1 MTASISPH
9 SLIGLVSL
17 LSLYF
22 NRMSKKSATQVSPDS
37 RWLAKRESI
46 GRQDQEDQKDVD
58 YNKRQQIFARIKQ
71 TGLKPKMVFK
81 AKLEDDLRAFEYE
94 VQKIG
99 KESGEVYLK
108 NKQNTLRKL
117 SVFDK
122 LFGPDAKTRNR

>member
-1 MTASISPH
+1 MP
-9 SLIGLVSL
+9 
-17 LSLYF
+17 
-22 NRMSKKSATQVSPDS
+22 KKSATSVSPDS

-71 TGLKPKMVFK
+71 TKLKPKMVFK
-81 AKLEDDLRAFEYE
+81 VKLADDLRVFEYV

-99 KESGEVYLK
+99 KESGEVFLK
-108 NKQNTLRKL
+108 NERGTTRKL

-122 LFGPDAKTRNR
+122 LFGPDPQTRNR

>member
-1 MTASISPH
+1 
-9 SLIGLVSL
+9 
-17 LSLYF
+17 
-22 NRMSKKSATQVSPDS
+22 MSKKSATSVNKDS

-46 GRQDQEDQKDVD
+46 GRQNQEDDKDVE

-81 AKLEDDLRAFEYE
+81 AKLGDDLRAFEYV

-99 KESGEVYLK
+99 KQSGEVFLK
-108 NKQNTLRKL
+108 NEHSTVRKL

-122 LFGPDAKTRNR
+122 LFGPEPKTRTR